1 MAREK
6 VKKYLQREPKFKPAK
21 LKFIPNVLWNA
32 FGLGIAML
40 VILVLLYLLAKFL
53 IFQFYHFG

>member
-1 MAREK
+1 MAK
-6 VKKYLQREPKFKPAK
+6 DKLKKYLQREPSYKPAK

-32 FGLGIAML
+32 LGLGIAML
-40 VILVLLYLLAKFL
+40 VVVVLLYLLARFL